1 MGNKRRVEQL
11 RFSNFRGATQPV
23 DFTFRGDSPVVL
35 IFGENGAGKSTIADA
50 IDFVCNS
57 DFGSLRL
64 RSGVRSST
72 HIVSSQGNARDLR
85 VELIY
90 GGQSWQATLQ
100 GSKPVTQPP
109 GPPRAFVLRR
119 ADITRIMEA
128 TDSDRYKQ
136 LQEFITAPGIE
147 QAEKTLREAIKA
159 LKDELQRATQ
169 HRATAQATL
178 ERFWEAEGLPED
190 DPLSWARRASQQP
203 AADLG
208 QRIEANTNVLAALDQ
223 AAQSEQAAALASG
236 QLQHAQ
242 AGHALIEQ
250 ELAAAS
256 KTQSNADLVATLQ
269 AARAYLDAHPE
280 AMHCPVCAKPEAQ
293 ASLLAQINR
302 QLTQLQAIQ
311 ALQEQLTDSAAVV
324 QRASGAFDVAQA
336 ALRVA
341 CADLVAQVQATP
353 GVIPQDLVARLAV
366 SDDMEQARRTLQD
379 VTGQRPA
386 LERRIQQD
394 SKAVAQHTALRTHLA
409 AIDELT
415 GTVRETQALSDHL
428 EAVFAIVEA
437 ERKRYVQDT
446 VDTIGGTVSAL
457 YKRVHP
463 DEPLGDLSFGIKPK
477 TIGSL
482 TLTSR
487 FGDHPDVPPGAYY
500 SESHLDTLGLCVYL
514 ALAKQ
519 AGNAL
524 VVLDDVLMS
533 VDDPHLDRVIDLIN
547 DEAPNFG
554 QVIITTHSRA
564 WFDRMRSG
572 NGMQAELIEL
582 YGWDLNHGMHH
593 SGASLA
599 VDELRTAVSA
609 RKLDRQAVA
618 SKAGVLLE
626 QVLDDLTLRYN
637 CSVPRKR
644 PPQYTLGEL
653 SHAFDRRLRP
663 LLRTEQLDRSGDVE
677 TSTALDRL
685 LDAASADS
693 WIRNQ
698 VGAHFNPNAAGISD
712 AMVRKFGENVVAL
725 ADAMICSHCHQ
736 LARKNKSGSYWE
748 CGGGCGKIRL
758 YPLQAP

>member
-23 DFTFRGDSPVVL
+23 ELVFRGDSSVVL
-35 IFGENGAGKSTIADA
+35 IFGENGTGKSTIADA

-64 RSGVRSST
+64 RSGVRTAT
-72 HIVSSQGNARDLR
+72 HIVSSQGNAQDLR
-85 VELIY
+85 VELVHS
-90 GGQSWQATLQ
+90 GQLWQATLR
-100 GSKPVTQPP
+100 GSKPVTTPG

-147 QAEKTLREAIKA
+147 QSEKTLREAIKE
-159 LKDELQRATQ
+159 LKEELQRATQ
-169 HRATAQATL
+169 HKATAESTL

-190 DPLSWARRASQQP
+190 NPLSWARSASQQP
-203 AADLG
+203 VFDLE
-208 QRIEANTNVLAALDQ
+208 QRIEANSTLLAAIDHAFQ
-223 AAQSEQAAALASG
+223 AEQADAAASEQLG
-236 QLQHAQ
+236 QAQ
-242 AGHALIEQ
+242 TEYALIERQ
-250 ELAAAS
+250 LAIAS
-256 KTQSNADLVATLQ
+256 KTQSNADLVVTLQ

-293 ASLLAQINR
+293 ASLLAQIDG
-302 QLTQLQAIQ
+302 LLDQLQAIQ
-311 ALQEQLTDSAAVV
+311 ALQEKLNQSAAVV
-324 QRASGAFDVAQA
+324 QRASGVFNVAHNASRAAQA
-336 ALRVA
+336 A
-341 CADLVAQVQATP
+341 LVAQVQATP
-353 GVIPQDLVARLAV
+353 GVIPQDLATRLAGSADMAQAARL
-366 SDDMEQARRTLQD
+366 LQE
-379 VTGQRPA
+379 VIRHRSV

-394 SKAVAQHTALRTHLA
+394 NKAVAQHAALSTHLA
-409 AIDELT
+409 TIDELT
-415 GTVRETQALSDHL
+415 GFVRETQALADHL

-457 YKRVHP
+457 YKRIHP

-477 TIGSL
+477 TMGSL

-519 AGNAL
+519 SGNAL

-564 WFDRMRSG
+564 WFDRVRLG
-572 NGMQAELIEL
+572 TGMHAELIEL
-582 YGWDLNHGMHH
+582 YGWDLDHGMHH

-599 VDELRTAVSA
+599 VDELRTVVNAL
-609 RKLDRQAVA
+609 KLDRQAVA

-626 QVLDDLTLRYN
+626 QLLDDLTLRYN
-637 CSVPRKR
+637 CYVPRKR
-644 PPQYTLGEL
+644 PAEYTLGEL
-653 SHAFDRRLRP
+653 SHAFDRKLRP
-663 LLRTEQLDRSGDVE
+663 LLRTEQLNLAGDIE
-677 TSTALDRL
+677 RSTALDPL
-685 LDAASADS
+685 LDAATADS

-698 VGAHFNPNAAGISD
+698 VGAHFNTNAAGISD
-712 AMVRKFGENVVAL
+712 AMVRTFGENVVAL
-725 ADAMICSHCHQ
+725 ADAIICSYCHQ